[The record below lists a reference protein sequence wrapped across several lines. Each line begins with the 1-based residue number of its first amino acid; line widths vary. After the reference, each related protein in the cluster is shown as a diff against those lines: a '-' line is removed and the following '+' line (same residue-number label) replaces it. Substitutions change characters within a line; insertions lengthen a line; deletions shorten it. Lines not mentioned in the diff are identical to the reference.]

1 MKSFLKH
8 TLSNCVFTD
17 KTVWELICCLLD
29 GLESLLFDSRC
40 PCCLLLADHKQ
51 ISHNSQSIFLPSTV
65 LFQLMLCYFLWNWI
79 TQFVRI
85 LFLKALIGIEVNK
98 SLLNK
103 WENKWMV
110 YSVISHGP
118 LRCMKC
124 LDKNFS
130 GSGVSFASARNSCV
144 PESWI
149 CQESGF
155 QKSTASQYP
164 LFCKRKKIC
173 TKIKKAVLD
182 WETET
187 RIL

>member
-51 ISHNSQSIFLPSTV
+51 ISHNSQSIFLSSTV

-98 SLLNK
+98 SLLNILMTK
-103 WENKWMV
+103 FINETPINEWPGKNLFSYIQMKT
-110 YSVISHGP
+110 IS
-118 LRCMKC
+118 
-124 LDKNFS
+124 N
-130 GSGVSFASARNSCV
+130 
-144 PESWI
+144 
-149 CQESGF
+149 
-155 QKSTASQYP
+155 
-164 LFCKRKKIC
+164 
-173 TKIKKAVLD
+173 
-182 WETET
+182 
-187 RIL
+187 